1 MIQNYNSALAFA
13 LMGTKLTSIPGRGTK
28 VFRVHGQIYHNT
40 SAIHHDCGSNPS
52 YSQLYILDASDADEH
67 RINFVANKECDP
79 ALMRQ
84 LASILR
90 QINPYAKIYKQ
101 MRDVELEEQ
110 QLANQEGRPSFMVQM
125 IIHVDRRCQDLRRY
139 NAPTSNEIAFVF
151 KTADGL
157 PPPDIPLFGSLII
170 PQYGKNLI
178 RIDPS
183 KPMCDPMVYPIMFP
197 SGDQGY
203 SLDLQLMSDTTRR
216 TYSTSNNEEDEY
228 SFSEEDSLLDGAHG
242 PKERSR
248 VTHRQFYSY
257 RLHERDDGFNAP
269 LHCGKLTQQYMVDSF
284 VKMESNNLKYIKNH
298 QQNLRVA
305 HYKGLTDYVQRRSA
319 QTGTQFG
326 IPIILPS
333 SFIGSPRAMHQNYQ
347 DAMAIVAKFGRPT
360 YFITITCNPQWP
372 EIQRNLGPGEYASDR
387 PDLCVRVFYLYL
399 KEIEQDIMEKKVF
412 GTVVSKIHVIEF
424 QKRGLPHAH
433 MLVTIASEDEPKSPQ
448 EIDNVISAELPD
460 QQLCPRLHE
469 AVRKFMIHG
478 PCGSYGN
485 KHLPCVDEAGNCQKM
500 FPKEFND
507 ETIENPD
514 GFPIYRRC
522 NDGKTVDCGAYRADN
537 RWVVPFNKYLLLKY
551 YCHINVEMCASIQA
565 IKYVYKYVYKGHD
578 CANVQMT
585 ATSKPSDQ
593 SQGQWDEIKIYILI
607 QDT

>member
-1 MIQNYNSALAFA
+1 MCPCL
-13 LMGTKLTSIPGRGTK
+13 LSIFKRNRT
-28 VFRVHGQIYHNT
+28 RHHGI
-40 SAIHHDCGSNPS
+40 
-52 YSQLYILDASDADEH
+52 
-67 RINFVANKECDP
+67 
-79 ALMRQ
+79 
-84 LASILR
+84 
-90 QINPYAKIYKQ
+90 
-101 MRDVELEEQ
+101 
-110 QLANQEGRPSFMVQM
+110 
-125 IIHVDRRCQDLRRY
+125 
-139 NAPTSNEIAFVF
+139 
-151 KTADGL
+151 
-157 PPPDIPLFGSLII
+157 
-170 PQYGKNLI
+170 
-178 RIDPS
+178 
-183 KPMCDPMVYPIMFP
+183 
-197 SGDQGY
+197 
-203 SLDLQLMSDTTRR
+203 
-216 TYSTSNNEEDEY
+216 
-228 SFSEEDSLLDGAHG
+228 
-242 PKERSR
+242 
-248 VTHRQFYSY
+248 
-257 RLHERDDGFNAP
+257 
-269 LHCGKLTQQYMVDSF
+269 
-284 VKMESNNLKYIKNH
+284 
-298 QQNLRVA
+298 
-305 HYKGLTDYVQRRSA
+305 
-319 QTGTQFG
+319 
-326 IPIILPS
+326 
-333 SFIGSPRAMHQNYQ
+333 
-347 DAMAIVAKFGRPT
+347 
-360 YFITITCNPQWP
+360 
-372 EIQRNLGPGEYASDR
+372 
-387 PDLCVRVFYLYL
+387 
-399 KEIEQDIMEKKVF
+399 KVF